1 MGAAALVGHA
11 ARGAGAAEVL
21 ARVKLGV
28 LTTSYP
34 RWAGDPA
41 GNFVAAHVAALRE
54 LGHDVEVIAAGES
67 RSDQYSLVRIPSRLF
82 FRGGAPDALEHHP
95 LRTLGGAL
103 AFSTRFAAAVATRA
117 ARWDS
122 IVAHWLVPSAIAA
135 LPTRVPL
142 LAIAHGGDVHT
153 LRRMRLLAPV
163 LHALHA
169 RRAELVFVSA
179 ALRGIAIHEVPS
191 LAGWLAGA
199 RVQPMGIDVARFAAL
214 RRTPT
219 DPPTVAIA
227 ARLVPLKGV
236 DVAIAALAHLHAP
249 VRLVI
254 AGDGPERRRL
264 EERAAR
270 LARSVEFLGAVDLET
285 RDRLLASASCVVVPS
300 RVTSTGRTEGTPLI
314 ALEALAAGVPVVA
327 SAVGGMP
334 ALAPAAR
341 LVGPD
346 DPRGLAASIE
356 AVLVSPPLSSELAA
370 VVAHLDWRAIAPHL
384 VRSA

>member
-1 MGAAALVGHA
+1 M
-11 ARGAGAAEVL
+11 
-21 ARVKLGV
+21 KLGV

-34 RWAGDPA
+34 RWPGDPA
-41 GNFVAAHVAALRE
+41 GNFVGAHVAALRE
-54 LGHDVEVIAAGES
+54 LGHDVDVIAAGE
-67 RSDQYSLVRIPSRLF
+67 RSPDDDARGIYLRAALRPRCAPRQGRDLRIPSRLF
-82 FRGGAPDALEHHP
+82 FRGGAPDVLEQHP
-95 LRTLGGAL
+95 LRTLGDAL

-117 ARWDS
+117 ARWES
-122 IVAHWLVPSAIAA
+122 IVAHWLVPSALAA
-135 LPTRVPL
+135 LPSRAPL

-179 ALRGIAIHEVPS
+179 ELRAIAMREVPS
-191 LAGWLAGA
+191 LARWLAGG
-199 RVQPMGIDVARFAAL
+199 RVQPMGIDVARFATLA
-214 RRTPT
+214 RTPT

-236 DVAIAALAHLHAP
+236 DVAIAALAHVRMP

-254 AGDGPERRRL
+254 AGDGPERARL
-264 EERAAR
+264 EHRAAR
-270 LARSVEFLGAVDLET
+270 LARPVEFLGTVGLAA
-285 RDRLLASASCVVVPS
+285 RDALLARASCVVVPS
-300 RVTSTGRTEGTPLI
+300 RVTPSGRTEGTPLI
-314 ALEALAAGVPVVA
+314 ALEALASGVPVVA

-356 AVLVSPPLSSELAA
+356 SVLAAPPPPSELIAA
-370 VVAHLDWRAIAPHL
+370 VAHLDWKNVATRL
-384 VRSA
+384 VRST